1 MMTRT
6 EYDLVVVGAGFAGS
20 VVAERAAE
28 LLGWRVL
35 VVEQR
40 DHVGGNAADMID
52 ANGVLVH
59 RYGPH
64 IFHTNSDT
72 VWRYLRRFTKWVPYR
87 HRVQVSLENTLVP
100 LPFNLNS
107 IRCVFPRN
115 QAREISEALVTAYG
129 VGAEISILRLR
140 ESPNRA
146 IQRLSAMIYQ
156 QVYLGYTRKQWGLS
170 PDELDPSVTAR
181 VPVRIGNSDEY
192 FTDRFQ
198 GIPTDGY
205 STLIERILSH
215 ENIHLMLGTDYHDVT
230 HSIRGRRLVYTGA
243 IDRFFDF
250 QFGELPYRTLRIDF
264 KHTRGPLLQ
273 PVAVVTHPGLAEYTR
288 STEYRHFT
296 GQSACGTTVS
306 YEYPGPHRPGET
318 TPYYPI
324 PLPES
329 RIRYRKYADIAKT
342 IGSDVTFCGRLG
354 RYQYLNMDQAVA
366 QALATISRLART

>member
-1 MMTRT
+1 MTTRT

-20 VVAERAAE
+20 VVAERAAQR
-28 LLGWRVL
+28 LGWRVL

-64 IFHTNSDT
+64 IFHTNSDA
-72 VWRYLRRFTKWVPYR
+72 VWRYLGRFTKWLPYR
-87 HRVQVSLENTLVP
+87 HRVQASLGNTLVP

-107 IRCVFPRN
+107 ISRVFPLHR
-115 QAREISEALVTAYG
+115 AREISEALVSEYG
-129 VGAEISILRLR
+129 AGAEISILRLR
-140 ESPNRA
+140 DNPNHA
-146 IQRLSAMIYQ
+146 IRRLSTLIYE

-181 VPVRIGNSDEY
+181 VPVRIGKNDEY

-205 STLIERILSH
+205 SALIERILAH
-215 ENIHLMLGTDYHDVT
+215 DNINLMLGTDYHDISPT
-230 HSIRGRRLVYTGA
+230 IRGRLLVYTGT

-250 QFGELPYRTLRIDF
+250 RFGELPYRTLRIDF

-273 PVAVVTHPGLAEYTR
+273 SVAVVTHPGHAEYTR

-296 GQSACGTTVS
+296 GQSAGGTTLS
-306 YEYPGPHRPGET
+306 YEYPGPHLPGET

-324 PLPES
+324 PVPES
-329 RIRYRKYADIAKT
+329 RNRYRKYRDIAKT
-342 IGSDVTFCGRLG
+342 ISNDVTFCGRLG

-366 QALATISRLART
+366 QALATVSRLART